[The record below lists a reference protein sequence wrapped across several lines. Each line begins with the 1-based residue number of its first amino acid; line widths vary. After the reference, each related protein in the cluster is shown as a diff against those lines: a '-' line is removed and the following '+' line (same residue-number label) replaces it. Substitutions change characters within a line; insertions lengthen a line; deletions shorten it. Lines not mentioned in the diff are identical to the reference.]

1 LDTDCTPRLANPSK
15 HQPKFPAGQPWFR
28 VAKELVFIDVNES
41 TIFGDR
47 QSSDLEDGV
56 EGQLPSGTLGLT
68 SGPHLGRVA
77 IEQHDEVANYTQI
90 PEDGLGSTKDLA
102 QSQASARFETLVE
115 AAAEC
120 RTERSRSDPIDL
132 TTEPITDTT
141 STTSTTGNPPVFDF
155 TSDSK
160 YSSVYAP
167 RAPDHNDALSTHN
180 FRVFDSPKDSS
191 TGQVTPITPEAAFSL
206 PRTPTLSSH
215 EARLMQHFIEHLAPS
230 IDVVCRDSIFGR
242 LVPRMA
248 FLSPILLTS
257 IFAVASKHISKTIGI
272 TDPTPE
278 TYFQETLDHLIPVL
292 NEPGALVEDY
302 ILAAVVILRVMEEM
316 DSE

>member
-1 LDTDCTPRLANPSK
+1 MEDL
-15 HQPKFPAGQPWFR
+15 
-28 VAKELVFIDVNES
+28 
-41 TIFGDR
+41 
-47 QSSDLEDGV
+47 SS
-56 EGQLPSGTLGLT
+56 QLPSGTQDSV
-68 SGPHLGRVA
+68 SGPRLGRVA
-77 IEQHDEVANYTQI
+77 IEQHDEVANQTQS
-90 PEDGLGSTKDLA
+90 PKDGVESTTDLT

-120 RTERSRSDPIDL
+120 EAERSRSAPIDI

-141 STTSTTGNPPVFDF
+141 STMSTTGTSPVFDF
-155 TSDSK
+155 ASDSR
-160 YSSVYAP
+160 YSSVHAP
-167 RAPDHNDALSTHN
+167 IRQSRVSDRNDALSTHN

-191 TGQVTPITPEAAFSL
+191 TGRMTPITPEAAFSL
-206 PRTPTLSSH
+206 PTIPTLSSH